1 MPNVEEDWVKRI
13 KKDLEKDLER
23 DIKKYVRETR
33 ETRRFTAPVEES
45 FVCIKPNQ
53 I

>member
-23 DIKKYVRETR
+23 EVKKHVREP
-33 ETRRFTAPVEES
+33 RRFTVPVEES
-45 FVCIKPNQ
+45 FV
-53 I
+53 

>member
-23 DIKKYVRETR
+23 EIKKHVR
-33 ETRRFTAPVEES
+33 ETRRFTVPVEES
-45 FVCIKPNQ
+45 FV
-53 I
+53 